1 MKVSRWW
8 WVGRIGVATIL
19 LASAVG
25 IGQTLAGSGDWA
37 SDPETVRTLVAVEKI
52 LHPQPRPAS
61 APTAPDGHAIELIG
75 TIEQCPLPR
84 QPRPLSAAPN
94 RLDEISAS
102 LTE

>member
-1 MKVSRWW
+1 MKVSRGWW
-8 WVGRIGVATIL
+8 FGRIVATAIL

-25 IGQTLAGSGDWA
+25 IGQTLAGSGDWT
-37 SDPETVRTLVAVEKI
+37 SDPETERTLVAVERI

-61 APTAPDGHAIELIG
+61 APTAPDGHAIELMG